1 MCDGFGYRSSSSL
14 EQEGEDT
21 SNWMKDV
28 RLVNLQELVWDNNH
42 AIIADVNTLG
52 DKRSTE
58 EADLKTIT
66 KLNEMESRTVK
77 SSVKVTRKPVVK
89 RNLVGL

>member
-1 MCDGFGYRSSSSL
+1 
-14 EQEGEDT
+14 
-21 SNWMKDV
+21 
-28 RLVNLQELVWDNNH
+28 
-42 AIIADVNTLG
+42 VNTLG